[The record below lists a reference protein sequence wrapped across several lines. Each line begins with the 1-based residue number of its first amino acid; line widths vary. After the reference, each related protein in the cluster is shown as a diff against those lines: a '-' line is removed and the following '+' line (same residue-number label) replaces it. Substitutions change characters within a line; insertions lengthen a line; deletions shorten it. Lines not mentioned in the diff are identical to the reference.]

1 MRRAWGLIE
10 YTISFGGSAGERRE
24 RTQPFVVGLVN
35 MLVHERGMK
44 TTVNPVDQ
52 IIREEEISRSNPSV
66 QPNSV

>member
-1 MRRAWGLIE
+1 M
-10 YTISFGGSAGERRE
+10 
-24 RTQPFVVGLVN
+24 VGLVN